1 MISERNIIMQLIPG
15 LLVAV
20 LTALLSNLL
29 APLFPS
35 LGATT
40 LAIFIGM
47 LLGNT
52 IFTHQKF
59 QKGFQFAETNLLSFS
74 IVLLGGTLS
83 ATTLLDLGL
92 NGILFI
98 ILQMTIT
105 IIFAL
110 WIGKRL
116 GFSQSFS
123 MLMAAGNAVC
133 GSSAIAATA
142 PAIDANETDKGIAI
156 TIVNLTGVILMLLL
170 PVLTSTLYDH
180 ELVKTSAIM
189 GGTLQSVGQV
199 VASGAMVNEQVKDL
213 AMLFKI
219 VRVIFLVGVV
229 LILGTMK
236 QRSDEPTE
244 CSTKG
249 KVHIPWYVLGFFAT
263 CILFTVGLLPQ
274 GVSSLFKTTSNYLEL
289 IALGAI
295 GLRVNFKHLISQGI
309 SVSLYGL
316 SVGAVQIIAAVL
328 LISLLL

>member
-1 MISERNIIMQLIPG
+1 MQLIPG
-15 LLVAV
+15 LLIAV
-20 LTALLSNLL
+20 LTALLSLL
-29 APLFPS
+29 IAPLFPS

-52 IFTHQKF
+52 LFTHKKF

-83 ATTLLDLGL
+83 ATTLLELGL

-98 ILQMTIT
+98 ILQMTVT
-105 IIFAL
+105 IVFAL

-116 GFSQSFS
+116 GFGQNFS

-142 PAIDANETDKGIAI
+142 PAIHADETDKGIAI
-156 TIVNLTGVILMLLL
+156 TVVNLTGVILMLLL
-170 PVLTSTLYDH
+170 PVLTATLYDH
-180 ELVKTSAIM
+180 ELVKTSAMM

-199 VASGAMVNEQVKDL
+199 VASGAMVSEPVKDL

-229 LILGTMK
+229 IVLGLLK
-236 QRSDEPTE
+236 QRSTEPTE

-249 KVHIPWYVLGFFAT
+249 KIRVPWYVLGFFGT

-274 GVSSLFKTTSNYLEL
+274 GVSSLFKTTSHYLEL

-295 GLRVNFKHLISQGI
+295 GLRVNFRHLISQGI

-316 SVGAVQIIAAVL
+316 LVGTVQILAALL
-328 LISLLL
+328 LINILF